1 MCSSDIFGD
10 FSRQRARLSRRG
22 HPFPE
27 LQELEL
33 SRTRRGIK
41 SMKIGTTVQ
50 SLRLVFISAVM
61 ITAAGCAEVQST
73 ISPAWT
79 PTQTAGTASAPR
91 VEDCAIVGIS
101 SPSKFACGGKVYTSF
116 QLAKLRMAEE
126 KKYAAGK

>member
-1 MCSSDIFGD
+1 MHFTNIRVSNSFKN
-10 FSRQRARLSRRG
+10 
-22 HPFPE
+22 
-27 LQELEL
+27 QE
-33 SRTRRGIK
+33 GIK
-41 SMKIGTTVQ
+41 SMKMRTTVQ
-50 SLRLVFISAVM
+50 SLRLMLIAVT

-79 PTQTAGTASAPR
+79 PTQTAGTARVPR